1 MDPENLEWRYCL
13 YSVLRFK
20 RAANKTIAKPSQ
32 EEIDVITEA
41 DAKRNAK
48 FDARICLGYAFCLA
62 ELLKSSGKVFSPIRY
77 GSKVFCR
84 EEEIIKCIRE
94 KVE

>member
-1 MDPENLEWRYCL
+1 MDPENLEWRFCL
-13 YSVLRFK
+13 YSVLRYK
-20 RAANKTIAKPSQ
+20 RAAIKAYGNPSQ

-41 DAKRNAK
+41 DAKRYAM

-62 ELLKSSGKVFSPIRY
+62 ELLKSSGKVFHPIRY
-77 GSKVFCR
+77 GRKVFHR
-84 EEEIIKCIRE
+84 EEDLIECIRE